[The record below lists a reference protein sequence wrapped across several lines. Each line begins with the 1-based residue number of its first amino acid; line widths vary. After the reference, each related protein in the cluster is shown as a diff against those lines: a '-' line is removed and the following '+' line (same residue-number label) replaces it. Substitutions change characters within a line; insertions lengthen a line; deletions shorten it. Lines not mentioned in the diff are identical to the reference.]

1 MKISPKAALHRGF
14 TILELMVAMAITAII
29 VGVLV
34 TITGTAIDTWNNS
47 RNELRAARQA
57 EAMINIM
64 TRDLESLVV
73 RADRP
78 QEWLSAVLKTPEN
91 GGSTNAA
98 RLIFLTAATDRYDGK
113 IGTDDDLGGDISCV
127 AYELEWKDPVSP
139 ESTPEQQKLKT
150 FVINRHIANP
160 NTTFQKVLGVAG
172 TVDPVTG
179 NEQTLDDVYIGA
191 YGALMD
197 QDRNF
202 VCENIFQF
210 TMTFHVDYSK
220 LVAGVPTRDTKFISL
235 STDASGNESFRVKH
249 NGLLVEPED
258 KTVVNGVLTAV
269 EVSLTVLTDSAIV
282 QLRQKLRTDPTWVGG
297 QGRDKEDFPAW
308 LKANSYNFTRLVQV
322 PRK

>member
-73 RADRP
+73 RSDRP
-78 QEWLSAVLKTPEN
+78 QEWLSTILETPTD

-98 RLIFLTAATDRYDGK
+98 RMIFFTAATDRYDGQ
-113 IGTDDDLGGDISCV
+113 IGVQGQDLGGDISCV
-127 AYELEWKDPVSP
+127 GYRLDWKDPVAAGTQ
-139 ESTPEQQKLKT
+139 EFET
-150 FVINRHIANP
+150 FVLNRHIVNP
-160 NTTFQKVLGVAG
+160 DQTFQNLLGA
-172 TVDPVTG
+172 TDDA
-179 NEQTLDDVYIGA
+179 NTLDSVYTAA
-191 YGALMD
+191 YGGLMD

-210 TMTFHVDYSK
+210 TMVFHVD
-220 LVAGVPTRDTKFISL
+220 VVDAGGNVVTEMVSVSP
-235 STDASGNESFRVKH
+235 SGNGKTSLRVQH
-249 NGLLVEPED
+249 NAI
-258 KTVVNGVLTAV
+258 KTLPAEANLENGVLTAV
-269 EVSLTVLTDSAIV
+269 EISLTVLTDTAIA
-282 QLRQKLRTDPTWVGG
+282 QLRGNNALAENSDWVS
-297 QGRDKEDFPAW
+297 
-308 LKANSYNFTRLVQV
+308 ANSYSFSRLVQV

>member
-73 RADRP
+73 RSDRP
-78 QEWLSAVLKTPEN
+78 QEWLSTIMETPTD

-98 RLIFLTAATDRYDGK
+98 RMIFFTAATDRYDGQ
-113 IGTDDDLGGDISCV
+113 IGVQGQDLGGDISCV
-127 AYELEWKDPVSP
+127 GYRLDWKDPVAAGNQ
-139 ESTPEQQKLKT
+139 EFET
-150 FVINRHIANP
+150 FVLNRHIVNP
-160 NTTFQKVLGVAG
+160 DQTFQNLLGA
-172 TVDPVTG
+172 TDDA
-179 NEQTLDDVYIGA
+179 NTLDSVYTAA
-191 YGALMD
+191 YGGLMD

-210 TMTFHVDYSK
+210 TMVFHVD
-220 LVAGVPTRDTKFISL
+220 VVDAGGKVVTEMVSVSP
-235 STDASGNESFRVKH
+235 SGNGKTSLRVQH
-249 NGLLVEPED
+249 NAI
-258 KTVVNGVLTAV
+258 KTLPAEANLENGVLTAV
-269 EVSLTVLTDSAIV
+269 EISLTVLTDTAIAE
-282 QLRQKLRTDPTWVGG
+282 LKQKLRVDPGWTDKPEF
-297 QGRDKEDFPAW
+297 RDMLSSK
-308 LKANSYNFTRLVQV
+308 SYSFSRLVQV